1 MRNGFEPVSWTKFD
15 KSVEVRPKDWREG
28 IDREE
33 PVIFFKYTGKKY
45 DKMPSD
51 FWELK
56 EQNFYK
62 RVKMSVDYPEAMKA
76 RDKEI
81 K

>member
-1 MRNGFEPVSWTKFD
+1 MFTVKRVLLWGRLIKY
-15 KSVEVRPKDWREG
+15 VR
-28 IDREE
+28 
-33 PVIFFKYTGKKY
+33 F
-45 DKMPSD
+45 

-62 RVKMSVDYPEAMKA
+62 QVKMSVNYPEAKKA